1 MGQNSAKVF
10 NPPQS
15 YGQANVSQIS
25 EVTPQGVAPANV
37 LLPDQAG
44 AGLGVNAPAAP
55 VSSGKLNGR
64 GRGKFFS
71 DQDLDGF
78 GGGGNPRKPIF
89 PPPVK
94 KPHLPPGGTLTAY
107 KIDSGY

>member
-25 EVTPQGVAPANV
+25 EVTPQGINAPTT

-44 AGLGVNAPAAP
+44 AGVGVNAPAAP
-55 VSSGKLNGR
+55 AASAPR
-64 GRGKFFS
+64 GPAQLRKFFG
-71 DQDLDGF
+71 DMELDNGPVHPKKKTPYPP
-78 GGGGNPRKPIF
+78 GPMPPSF
-89 PPPVK
+89 PPRPNI
-94 KPHLPPGGTLTAY
+94 Y
-107 KIDSGY
+107 